1 MIILPAIDIING
13 KAVRLYQG
21 DYNKM
26 EVVGED
32 IYCVA
37 KKFQDLGAEYIH
49 LVDLDGAKYGECSNH
64 QIILKLAKQI
74 DIPVEVGG
82 GIRNF
87 ETIKNLLEN
96 GISRIILGTIAI
108 EDKELLKRA
117 VDVYGEKIS
126 VGIDCKNQYVYGR
139 GWLKG
144 SKLNYIDFS
153 QEIKKIGVKN
163 IIVTDISKDGTLEG
177 PNIEMLKK
185 LKEIVEIDITA
196 SGGIRD
202 IDNIKDLIKLN
213 IYGAIVGKSI
223 YSGTLSLKE
232 AIELSR

>member
-1 MIILPAIDIING
+1 MIILPAIDIIKG

-21 DYNKM
+21 DYNKI

-32 IYCVA
+32 IYGVA

-49 LVDLDGAKYGECSNH
+49 LVDLDGAKYGECINH
-64 QIILKLAKQI
+64 QIILKLAKKL

-82 GIRNF
+82 GVRNF

-96 GISRIILGTIAI
+96 GISKIILGTVAM
-108 EDKELLKRA
+108 EDKELLKKA
-117 VDVYGEKIS
+117 VDIYGEKIS
-126 VGIDCKNQYVYGR
+126 VGIDCKNEYVYSR

-144 SKLNYIDFS
+144 SKHNYIDFS
-153 QEIKKIGVKN
+153 KEIKKIGVKN

-185 LKEIVEIDITA
+185 LKETVEIDITA

-202 IDNIKDLIKLN
+202 IDNIKDLVKLD